1 MVSIFRICFQ
11 IFVGKKNKTSNRH
24 HRFFENQF
32 VFFFFLHQEKK
43 KRDDAKHYKKQLW
56 RIYRACQFK
65 VWAGVKKGTILAT
78 YMGQIA

>member
-24 HRFFENQF
+24 HSFLKTNL
-32 VFFFFLHQEKK
+32 FFFFLHQEKK
-43 KRDDAKHYKKQLW
+43 KKDDAKHNKKQLW

>member
-24 HRFFENQF
+24 HSFLKTNF
-32 VFFFFLHQEKK
+32 FFFFLHQEKK
-43 KRDDAKHYKKQLW
+43 KKDDAKHNKKQLW

>member
-1 MVSIFRICFQ
+1 
-11 IFVGKKNKTSNRH
+11 VGKKNKTSNRH

-32 VFFFFLHQEKK
+32 VFFFLHQEKK